1 VKVDAEQSS
10 RWMVD
15 CVKALDRCKQ
25 PLLHGN
31 VADQFLLNGSYT
43 TALEFLRTYLRE
55 AGYAIVGQYDVA
67 DGLVFAEPDMRRTFE
82 RIVAGRLLG
91 PGAQQQ
97 QPPTREQEPEQ
108 AGQAPPLPPAQ
119 PQAAGQ
125 PGGIPAPNVP
135 PPLPGP
141 APAQSAPPTQPGA
154 FSSPNAPAP
163 RSVPGR
169 GQAAPR
175 AFLQDPQ
182 EAVSQMRVVLGQ
194 SEAPAAFVIRFADKL
209 TTSPENQPISERQCL
224 VSLAAAI
231 ESAAFIAQ
239 GPLAGRR
246 NALILVAPQ
255 LGAVP
260 PWLYKDSPFVTLV
273 PVARPSTEER
283 QHFARCFLRN
293 FHGGGDVA
301 PEQVEALARLFA
313 DLTDGLSAWDLD
325 AVRRTSLAE
334 GIPISETR
342 ELVAYFKHGQREDP
356 WEKLDAE
363 MIRQAADRLSK
374 RVIGQP
380 AAVDAIV
387 NMLVSAKVGV
397 TMSPVTA
404 AAGKPKGVF
413 FFVGPTGVGKTEL
426 AKALSEAIF
435 GDDSAFARFDMSE
448 YAEQH
453 AAEKLTGSPPGF
465 VGYEEGGHLTN
476 RVREHPFSLLLFD
489 EIEKAHPKIM
499 DKFLQI
505 LEDGRLTDGQGQTA
519 YFNQT
524 VIIFTSNLGSATLA
538 PDLDATALT
547 YDQVRDHFLDA
558 VREHFT
564 KPPRM
569 DGTGGIG
576 RPELMN
582 RLGEGVVVF
591 DILRAEHVRGI
602 GGKFLALLA
611 ASAEAK
617 YELQVEYDDTV
628 DAWLLEAMR
637 QGDNLLF
644 GGRRVKTLIESEVEK
659 PLNRWLFFNS
669 PAAGTKLA
677 VGVAGDPP
685 ALAVNG
691 ASAR

>member
-1 VKVDAEQSS
+1 VKVDAEHSS

-55 AGYAIVGQYDVA
+55 AGYAIVGQYDLA

-97 QPPTREQEPEQ
+97 PPAPPGQEP
-108 AGQAPPLPPAQ
+108 ARDGQAPRIPPSQ

-125 PGGIPAPNVP
+125 PGGIPPPNVP
-135 PPLPGP
+135 GPLPGP
-141 APAQSAPPTQPGA
+141 APAQSAPPQPGA
-154 FSSPNAPAP
+154 FSSPSAAPP
-163 RSVPGR
+163 RGVPGR

-182 EAVSQMRVVLGQ
+182 EAVSQMRVVLAQ

-209 TTSPENQPISERQCL
+209 TTSPENQPIPERQCL

-231 ESAAFIAQ
+231 ESAAFIPQ

-246 NALILVAPQ
+246 NALIMVAPQ

-260 PWLYKDSPFVTLV
+260 PWLYKDSPFITLV
-273 PVARPSTEER
+273 PVARPSSEER
-283 QHFARCFLRN
+283 EHFARSFLRN
-293 FHGGGDVA
+293 FHGGADLPPDEVDGV
-301 PEQVEALARLFA
+301 ARLFA

-334 GIPISETR
+334 GISISQTR

-363 MIRQAADRLSK
+363 MIREAADRLSA
-374 RVIGQP
+374 RVMGQP
-380 AAVDAIV
+380 AAIDAVV
-387 NMLVSAKVGV
+387 NMLLSAKVGV

-524 VIIFTSNLGSATLA
+524 VIIFTSNLGAATLP

-547 YDQVRDHFLDA
+547 YDQVRDHFLGA
-558 VREHFT
+558 VRDHFT
-564 KPPRM
+564 RPPRM

-602 GGKFLALLA
+602 AGKFLKMLA

-617 YELQVEYDDTV
+617 CGLRMQYDDSV
-628 DAWLLEAMR
+628 QAWVLEAMR

-644 GGRRVKTLIESEVEK
+644 GGRRVKTLIESEIEK

-669 PAAGTKLA
+669 PPAGTNA
-677 VGVAGDPP
+677 AIGVAGQPP
-685 ALAVNG
+685 ALTVNG
-691 ASAR
+691 ADAR